1 MTTLKEKAP
10 KFAAGRFSV
19 RLKRDVDE
27 RFAGEPDAI
36 EHVVKDEGGQKPSD
50 ERSKVSDE
58 RSRGSGERRPE
69 FAEGGVHGGE
79 GKPRV

>member
-1 MTTLKEKAP
+1 MTALKERAP
-10 KFAAGRFSV
+10 KFTAGPFGI

-27 RFAGEPDAI
+27 RFAGKTDAI

-69 FAEGGVHGGE
+69 FAKGGVHAGE
-79 GKPRV
+79 GD